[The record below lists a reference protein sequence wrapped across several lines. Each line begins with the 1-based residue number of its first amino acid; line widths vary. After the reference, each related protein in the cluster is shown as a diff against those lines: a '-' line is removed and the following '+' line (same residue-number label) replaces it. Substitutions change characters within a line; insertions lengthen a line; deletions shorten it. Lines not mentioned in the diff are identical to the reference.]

1 MGLESKSKGSS
12 LNISSYAKWR
22 KNPIFQSQRCNGMKY
37 NKIDFKP
44 DASLDKDLKLLC
56 QNICLRDWTSEKPVT
71 SLLYALGSMD
81 SRKLLETIKS
91 HLDKTEEIGEL
102 VCYYAREGG
111 VVKVAALLMV
121 AWKKLMAVDSFD
133 SKHGASVG
141 RSKIRQF
148 LMSEI
153 ERLIDKEMQQ
163 LGKSTKIHMDK
174 QNMTSNKMFTDKQD
188 MMSALQLLEIFER
201 AGDGLDQFIQERQC
215 SEMTKEDSAE
225 IVCLLSGLVCTSNP
239 KGTSKCDQWSCIR
252 CSEYELDE
260 GESPSDFISYYS
272 YNRVTDVE
280 RQIAYAFKFAFHSPL
295 TASSFATTR
304 NKRPFLLEIPAS
316 IFTCFLFF
324 SRFSFLLVCFPSSCS
339 SPFILKKQTTMNI
352 SSKKMFSCFKQSMLY
367 LRHFSKS
374 KSKHKSYEF
383 AADQV
388 SFEIY
393 FVFGCV

>member
-1 MGLESKSKGSS
+1 MSFCGEYDCPITTIESYLQNQMPQEQVARALQEAGFCLDDKDTDMHHVESFSWPSLLDFGQVWIARKNAEKSYQLGSS

-91 HLDKTEEIGEL
+91 QLDKTEEIGEL

-111 VVKVAALLMV
+111 VVQVAALLMV
-121 AWKKLMAVDSFD
+121 AWKKVMVVDSFD
-133 SKHGASVG
+133 SKYGASCG

-239 KGTSKCDQWSCIR
+239 KVTLKCGVA
-252 CSEYELDE
+252 L
-260 GESPSDFISYYS
+260 G
-272 YNRVTDVE
+272 
-280 RQIAYAFKFAFHSPL
+280 A
-295 TASSFATTR
+295 
-304 NKRPFLLEIPAS
+304 
-316 IFTCFLFF
+316 
-324 SRFSFLLVCFPSSCS
+324 
-339 SPFILKKQTTMNI
+339 
-352 SSKKMFSCFKQSMLY
+352 QSMN
-367 LRHFSKS
+367 
-374 KSKHKSYEF
+374 
-383 AADQV
+383 
-388 SFEIY
+388 
-393 FVFGCV
+393 

>member
-1 MGLESKSKGSS
+1 MHHVESFSWPSLLDFGQVWIARKNAEKSYQLGSS

-280 RQIAYAFKFAFHSPL
+280 RQIAYAFK
-295 TASSFATTR
+295 
-304 NKRPFLLEIPAS
+304 
-316 IFTCFLFF
+316 
-324 SRFSFLLVCFPSSCS
+324 
-339 SPFILKKQTTMNI
+339 
-352 SSKKMFSCFKQSMLY
+352 
-367 LRHFSKS
+367 
-374 KSKHKSYEF
+374 
-383 AADQV
+383 
-388 SFEIY
+388 
-393 FVFGCV
+393 